1 MTSTTSITYRL
12 ANYSV
17 PFDAN
22 EVVHLLNSHAK
33 ETSSSSS
40 SSTFLPPPKSKLQKQ
55 LQLHAANDSMFS
67 ILAVQNQSKTVIGI
81 QHCFVSFSC
90 AECRPVLEVLN
101 THVLPSFKR
110 EGMDVEERLHE
121 KSEEEAKRR
130 RCCKIVMMEKVPVEM
145 PYQKVLEVRDE
156 YEGDDG
162 AAVDARKKCS
172 ACSTL
177 TETLTQSTMMSSWQI
192 CNACVAR
199 EQAASAYDVRYS
211 GR

>member
-1 MTSTTSITYRL
+1 MYCGRARTPHTLTHTHSKSMTSTTSITYRL

-40 SSTFLPPPKSKLQKQ
+40 TSLPPPKSKLQKQ

-67 ILAVQNQSKTVIGI
+67 ILAIQNQSNTVVGI

-101 THVLPSFKR
+101 TYVLPSCR

-130 RCCKIVMMEKVPVEM
+130 RCT
-145 PYQKVLEVRDE
+145 
-156 YEGDDG
+156 
-162 AAVDARKKCS
+162 AARMYAVFL
-172 ACSTL
+172 TL
-177 TETLTQSTMMSSWQI
+177 LRMCT
-192 CNACVAR
+192 N
-199 EQAASAYDVRYS
+199 
-211 GR
+211 

>member
-1 MTSTTSITYRL
+1 
-12 ANYSV
+12 
-17 PFDAN
+17 
-22 EVVHLLNSHAK
+22 
-33 ETSSSSS
+33 
-40 SSTFLPPPKSKLQKQ
+40 
-55 LQLHAANDSMFS
+55 
-67 ILAVQNQSKTVIGI
+67 
-81 QHCFVSFSC
+81 VSFSC

-101 THVLPSFKR
+101 TYVLPSCR

-156 YEGDDG
+156 DEGEDG

-177 TETLTQSTMMSSWQI
+177 TETLSQSTMMSSWQI

-199 EQAASAYDVRYS
+199 EQAASAYDIRYS